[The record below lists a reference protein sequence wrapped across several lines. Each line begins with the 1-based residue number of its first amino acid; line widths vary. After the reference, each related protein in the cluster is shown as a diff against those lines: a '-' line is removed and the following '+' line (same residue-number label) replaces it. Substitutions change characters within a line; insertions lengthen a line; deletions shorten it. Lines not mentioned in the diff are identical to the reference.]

1 MIVPQFWAEAR
12 RQQRTGKV
20 QITLRRFG
28 WSDVSQADAQR
39 HAEQRVEEAVAQAAT
54 NPVIL
59 RREPKRPYNG
69 ADGVPI
75 REEIVQRHGSCVVT
89 RNAYGA
95 RCLNTPNV
103 LFADI
108 DGQWEPAWS
117 LYGVVATVSLIAGL
131 ALMGGRVHWLILTI
145 TVVLGAGMLLVL
157 AEQLRQRWVRFTGG
171 PEKSMID
178 RIKKFIRRHPDWHVR
193 VYRTPAGLRLLA
205 LQRTFSPHDPEVQEL
220 FAATGVDPVYR
231 RMCEKQNCFRAR
243 VSAKPWRIGIADR
256 LRPRSGAWPVPE
268 DGQPARQV
276 WVEHYEQAAAAYAAC
291 QFIESLGSGR
301 IDPAARAVQQLHDE
315 LSQAL
320 LARPL
325 A

>member
-12 RQQRTGKV
+12 RQQRTGKG

-28 WSDVSQADAQR
+28 WSDLSQADAQR
-39 HAEQRVEEAVAQAAT
+39 HAEQRVEEALAQALT
-54 NPVIL
+54 NPAVL

-75 REEIVQRHGSCVVT
+75 REEIVHRQGNCVVT

-117 LYGVVATVSLIAGL
+117 LYGVVATFSLIAGL
-131 ALMGGRVHWLILTI
+131 ALLGGRVHWLILTVI
-145 TVVLGAGMLLVL
+145 LILGTATLLVL
-157 AEQLRQRWVRFTGG
+157 AEQLRQRWARRKGG
-171 PEKSMID
+171 LEQSMID
-178 RIKKFIRRHPDWHVR
+178 RIKKFISRHPDWHVR
-193 VYRTPAGLRLLA
+193 LYRTPAGLRLLA
-205 LQRTFSPHDPEVQEL
+205 LHRTFSPHDPEVQEF

-256 LRPRSGAWPVPE
+256 LRPRSGTWPVPE
-268 DGQPARQV
+268 DQQPARQV
-276 WVEHYEQAAAAYAAC
+276 WVEHYERTAAAYAAC

-301 IDPAARAVQQLHDE
+301 MDPAARAVQQLHDE